1 MALIRFDISN
11 SSVTAD
17 FSPAS
22 PRAGRYAG
30 VAEADYFAAAA
41 VNASTLKHM
50 GRSPLHC
57 QAAMNDPQ
65 RQDTEAQ
72 RVGRLVHC
80 AVLEPA
86 RFAADY
92 CRAPDP
98 AEHPAALLDHAAF
111 KARARDLGLKV
122 TGTKAELKARILE
135 ADPEVLFWEDH
146 AQGLVEG
153 REALKAD
160 HWHLAQAVLASVG
173 GNDKARAALTG
184 GVAEE
189 TLVWLDGPTGLL
201 AKARLDYYR
210 EDLGVVFDVKTT
222 EDARPEAVARDILKW
237 GYHVSAAHYLAG
249 LEALGLPAEQFAW
262 IFVEKKA
269 PFAVGLYVASAGM
282 LDRGRELCRQY
293 LGDFA
298 RCRLSGVWP
307 GYPGAFQPIDLPA
320 WAQRGSS

>member
-1 MALIRFDISN
+1 
-11 SSVTAD
+11 
-17 FSPAS
+17 
-22 PRAGRYAG
+22 
-30 VAEADYFAAAA
+30 
-41 VNASTLKHM
+41 
-50 GRSPLHC
+50 
-57 QAAMNDPQ
+57 
-65 RQDTEAQ
+65 
-72 RVGRLVHC
+72 
-80 AVLEPA
+80 EPA

-222 EDARPEAVARDILKW
+222 EDARPFAVERDLVKW
-237 GYHVSAAHYLAG
+237 GYHLSAAHYLAG
-249 LEALGLPAEQFAW
+249 LRARGLPGDSFAW
-262 IFVEKKA
+262 IFIEKAA
-269 PFAVGLYVASAGM
+269 PHAMGLYFASPAL
-282 LDRGRELCRQY
+282 LDTAEGQRR
-293 LGDFA
+293 
-298 RCRLSGVWP
+298 RLLDAYAACQTSGVWP
-307 GYPGAFQPIDLPA
+307 GYPGEFQTIDLPV
-320 WAQRGSS
+320 WARD